1 MDDRNGSQPSAVI
14 DRLYEVI
21 EARRSADPSSSHT
34 AKLFAKGTRKIAQ
47 KAGEE
52 AVELVHKAHGRGI
65 YASGAVRAALWL
77 AGRKPG
83 LYGMKDVLGL

>member
-1 MDDRNGSQPSAVI
+1 
-14 DRLYEVI
+14 
-21 EARRSADPSSSHT
+21 
-34 AKLFAKGTRKIAQ
+34 
-47 KAGEE
+47 
-52 AVELVHKAHGRGI
+52 VHKAHGRGI